1 MTEQLFT
8 KATERMSY
16 GYIDYRAIWGGD
28 SGGTEAKFDPFEG
41 FWRLK
46 NMVAVCCGLE
56 GPTEKIKDGRLTIDS
71 RD

>member
-16 GYIDYRAIWGGD
+16 GYIDPRALYGD
-28 SGGTEAKFDPFEG
+28 VGEAKFDPFDG

-56 GPTEKIKDGRLTIDS
+56 GPTEKIKVKG
-71 RD
+71 